1 MRLANRVER
10 LEQAMPSDD
19 GQYQDRADYRE
30 HETYVVGKDGSCMDI
45 PALDEW
51 PDEAGLW
58 ASRPAGTKFLRIG
71 GEETA
76 EVIDGVA
83 RPVRFKP
90 LVLAPDAR
98 RAMDELHRDITGEWP
113 DQTREATL

>member
-19 GQYQDRADYRE
+19 GQYQDRADYRD
-30 HETYVVGKDGSCMDI
+30 HVVYCV
-45 PALDEW
+45 LDDCRVMSVPELEYHQ
-51 PDEAGLW
+51 DERAFHGEF
-58 ASRPAGTKFLRIG
+58 PQGTKFLRLGTG
-71 GEETA
+71 GSD
-76 EVIDGVA
+76 EVVDGVA

-90 LVLAPDAR
+90 LALAPDAR